1 MKKLIILVCVVLV
14 AFLSVSCIGWESGIV
29 STKKDQSVNSITT
42 KIQAEINQV
51 FMKKWLKNN
60 RVYVNVA
67 IEIENT
73 GQEKFKVEKIVFDF
87 ISKEGKIV
95 NEDDDSYVVY
105 STYPRVFYRGD
116 VGYAS
121 FTQIF
126 NRGTNVDDI
135 YTAEA
140 TVYYTQTLR
149 TRKEILV
156 KDVEIVSHTPL
167 SYGES
172 TAPSTISAEVSVVNN
187 TTWSIEDYSIC
198 IILYDQDSQI
208 LDILTANRDNN
219 NCGLKPGEESK
230 QATLYSDA
238 NFDEVYPKIKTVK
251 SYCWTYSGGY

>member
-14 AFLSVSCIGWESGIV
+14 SSLWVSCIGWESGIV

-51 FMKKWLKNN
+51 SMKKWLENE

-105 STYPRVFYRGD
+105 SVYPRVFYRGD

-121 FTQIF
+121 FTDIF
-126 NRGTNVDDI
+126 DRGTNFDDI
-135 YTAEA
+135 YAVEA
-140 TVYYTQTLR
+140 TVYYTQTLK
-149 TRKEILV
+149 TKKEILV
-156 KDVEIVSHTPL
+156 KDVEIVSYTPL
-167 SYGES
+167 SFDGN
-172 TAPSTISAEVSVVNN
+172 TAHSEISAEVSVVNN

-198 IILYDQDSQI
+198 IILYDQDNQI

-230 QATLYSDA
+230 QETIYSDA

-251 SYCWTYSGGY
+251 SFCWTVSGGY